1 MAGALAA
8 RWLLTAVFAAAGLGS
23 RPVPGRPVPGR
34 PVPGRVGTARAAAR
48 VSVLFH
54 ALMCAAA
61 RPGVRE
67 LGVEAGGLMARAF
80 VALREKMGTAAGSG
94 HILATGL

>member
-23 RPVPGRPVPGR
+23 RPVPGR

-80 VALREKMGTAAGSG
+80 VALREKMCSPMARSWRPRS
-94 HILATGL
+94 ICLASS